1 MGSLGKQGSVLV
13 ASKGVE
19 VAWIGLSLMTAESVG
34 EMSLSELLEHSKQ
47 SSLSMRWRSG
57 GRSVKADPINGEDL
71 ERGLMST
78 VNVLVE
84 L

>member
-1 MGSLGKQGSVLV
+1 MGSLGKQGGVLC
-13 ASKGVE
+13 ASAGVE
-19 VAWIGLSLMTAESVG
+19 VAWIESSLMSAESVVG
-34 EMSLSELLEHSKQ
+34 TLSSGLLEHSKQ
-47 SSLSMRWRSG
+47 LSLSMRWRSG
-57 GRSVKADPINGEDL
+57 GRSVKANPINGEDR